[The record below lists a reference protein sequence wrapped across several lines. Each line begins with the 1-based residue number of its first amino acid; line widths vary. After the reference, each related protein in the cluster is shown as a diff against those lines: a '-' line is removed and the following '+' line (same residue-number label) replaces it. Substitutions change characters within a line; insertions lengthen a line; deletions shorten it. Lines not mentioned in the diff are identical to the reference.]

1 MTYPSRGVHGEV
13 VEDLGRRIVTRE
25 YDEAAT
31 LDPAGLAQHY
41 KVSQTVVREALKTL
55 AAKGLLD
62 ARPKRGTFVRPRA
75 DWSLLDSDVLRWQL
89 ADRPG
94 DRLLESLAE
103 VRDIVEP
110 AGARLAAL
118 RRTDEE
124 VAALELGLE
133 RMVATAADPVAHTEA
148 DLAFHRLLLAATHN
162 ELLERMEV
170 VIAQAL
176 YARDLLVHSTGPRP
190 GFAATHRAVVDAVRR
205 RDAEGAEEAMR
216 ALLAQAG
223 RDDREV
229 TTPETEI

>member
-25 YDEAAT
+25 YDESTT
-31 LDPAGLAQHY
+31 LDPAGLAKHY

-62 ARPKRGTFVRPRA
+62 ARPKRGTFIRPRA
-75 DWSLLDSDVLRWQL
+75 DWAMLDSDVLRWHL

-94 DRLLESLAE
+94 NGGLLQSLAE
-103 VRDIVEP
+103 VRAIVEP

-118 RRTDEE
+118 RRTDDE
-124 VAALELGLE
+124 VAALEACLQ
-133 RMVATAADPVAHTEA
+133 RMVDTVADPVAHTEA
-148 DLAFHRLLLAATHN
+148 DLAFHRQLLAATHN

-176 YARDLLVHSTGPRP
+176 YARDLLVHSSGQRP
-190 GFAATHRAVVDAVRR
+190 GFAATHQAVIDAVRR
-205 RDAEGAEEAMR
+205 RDPDGAEAAMR
-216 ALLAQAG
+216 DLLAQAD
-223 RDDREV
+223 RDDRDV
-229 TTPETEI
+229 TH